1 MCEGVGDVWQRQ
13 AIACGNLQALKA
25 YRPKRGAT
33 NFFGVENSLGKVFFS
48 SLWLIILKDLESY
61 NF

>member
-1 MCEGVGDVWQRQ
+1 MCERVGGVWQRQ

-33 NFFGVENSLGKVFFS
+33 NFFDVENSLGKVFFS
-48 SLWLIILKDLESY
+48 SL
-61 NF
+61 